1 MVLGLHVWAF
11 SYSKSVKGK
20 KLEQFV
26 RFKIENF
33 GKEK

>member
-1 MVLGLHVWAF
+1 MVSGLLVQAF
-11 SYSKSVKGK
+11 SYSKSVTGR

-33 GKEK
+33 GKGK